1 MVKFYLYV
9 HTALLLA
16 SLSVEHSQR
25 SCSTMSVIRPHSSRS
40 ALAPHVEH
48 SHGRS
53 SVRGAILVQPLQEQA
68 P

>member
-1 MVKFYLYV
+1 MVKFYVYV

-25 SCSTMSVIRPHSSRS
+25 SCSTVPVIRPRSSCS

-48 SHGRS
+48 SQGHS
-53 SVRGAILVQPLQEQA
+53 SVRGAVLVQPLQEQA